1 MAPRPPII
9 DPTQPLP
16 RLTLDEPWTVSTWRT
31 RKAAKEPANSGPLPG
46 RLTLDHDP
54 LRDLRTS
61 DVVIGTAHPF
71 ARGFIDE
78 IDKKFRPVKHK
89 DGMGCM
95 DACYGVLTILYTEK
109 VSKEL
114 RVEVFKRAKDRANAI
129 AKAHPDRLKA
139 EMAKAQAGKSML
151 TDEDAK
157 QLVINQWI
165 SNNNTSDHL
174 YRLMGERGM
183 AEKVVNAPNAKAEEA
198 IHGMTGDAP
207 GLFFF
212 GLAVKDN
219 HTVTLAVERAA
230 DGSQRMYWLDQDKPG
245 LSVEIKAGELGTKLQ
260 HAPGST
266 NSTNIYPF
274 LPPTAGGA

>member
-16 RLTLDEPWTVSTWRT
+16 RLTLTEPWTVPTWRAE
-31 RKAAKEPANSGPLPG
+31 KAARKPANTGPLPG

-54 LRDLRTS
+54 LRNLRVS
-61 DVVIGTAHPF
+61 DVVIGTARPF
-71 ARGFIDE
+71 ATGFMDE
-78 IDKKFRPVKHK
+78 IDKKFRPVKRP
-89 DGMGCM
+89 DGTGCM
-95 DACYGVLTILYTEK
+95 QACYGVLAILYTEN

-114 RVEVFKRAKDRANAI
+114 LAEVLKRATDE
-129 AKAHPDRLKA
+129 AKAF
-139 EMAKAQAGKSML
+139 AKANPKKMKAKMAELQAANPML
-151 TDEDAK
+151 TDEDAE
-157 QLVINQWI
+157 QLVMKKLI

-174 YRLMGERGM
+174 YRLMGEKGM

-198 IHGMTGDAP
+198 IHGMTGDVP

-212 GLAVKDN
+212 GLAVNDN

-230 DGSQRMYWLDQDKPG
+230 DGSQRMYWLDQNQPG
-245 LSVEIKAGELGTKLQ
+245 LSREIKGGELGTALQ
-260 HAPGST
+260 RVKGFT
-266 NSTNIYPF
+266 TSTNIYPL